1 MSIKAPESGEQ
12 ITISSISDMQS
23 DVASTLNSGIPQENV
38 SRAAIGPD
46 QLYKGAVIKS
56 RQYECVGGDRVTEH
70 VSYPETIRGPH
81 WGTTGSA
88 GTDNAAERERWQ
100 HISSYSSTGITGI
113 SGKFVNI
120 KCKGEAFSI
129 FFWLNARISK
139 AWEFNKNESS
149 SKLNQFKRGPYK
161 NGCRGWTS
169 LIYYLRIPGSN
180 DGAGNEIT
188 FQWSPT
194 HMLGAFANEW
204 NQSNPINTK
213 YKNFEYVHAYQDI
226 QFISQKVINKLAS
239 YRGFTEGLNGLTLSD
254 RVEFGWDFVGAL
266 DRYDRQ
272 SSVPVKGPGG
282 GPSAWS
288 TENGQAFTI
297 SNGNVGFMALRYE
310 SDASETL
317 GHQ

>member
-1 MSIKAPESGEQ
+1 MTIKQPESGDT
-12 ITISSISDMQS
+12 ITQASISEMHQ
-23 DVASTLNSGIPQENV
+23 DVASSLNSGLYPEMV
-38 SRAAIGPD
+38 GRAAVGPD
-46 QLYKGAVIKS
+46 QLYKGAVIKG
-56 RQYECVGGDRVTEH
+56 RQYECAGGERVTEH

-113 SGKFVNI
+113 VGKFVNI
-120 KCKGEAFSI
+120 RCKGEGFSI

-139 AWEFNKNESS
+139 AWGWGEKENKWDRS
-149 SKLNQFKRGPYK
+149 PYE

-169 LIYYLRIPGSN
+169 VIYYLRIPGSD
-180 DGAGNEIT
+180 DGTGSEIT
-188 FQWSPT
+188 FKWSPT

-204 NQSNPINTK
+204 NRSAPTSTK

-239 YRGFTEGLNGLTLSD
+239 YRGFTEEVNKLTLAD
-254 RVEFGWDFVGAL
+254 KDTVEFGWEFVGAV

-272 SSVPVKGPGG
+272 YTPTVEGPGG
-282 GPSAWS
+282 PEGWS
-288 TENGQAFTI
+288 TENGQAFTV

-310 SDASETL
+310 SDARAAL
-317 GHQ
+317 GHE